1 MAARLPQDD
10 TSPEA
15 RDFLRRR
22 YAAMS
27 LAEKAECL
35 RAVTLAANEMAL
47 AGIRLRH
54 PDASRAQLLLEL
66 ARLRLGD
73 DVVQRVYGAARRT

>member
-27 LAEKAECL
+27 LADKAECL
-35 RAVTLAANEMAL
+35 RAVTLAANQMAM
-47 AGIRLRH
+47 AGIRLRL
-54 PDASRAQLLLEL
+54 PDASRGQLLLEL

-73 DVVQRVYGAARRT
+73 EMVERVYGAAPRA